1 MSRKNTGFSGTGGG
15 GGGGGGY
22 YHLPITDIVI
32 TKREGQKVK
41 TVQVVRA
48 DGADDELIEMSY
60 VSTKVIGKGTFGV
73 VQQIKLVDTGEV
85 YAVKWVRQ
93 DRKFKN
99 RELQIIRSLSHPNI
113 TRLCYFFCTLD
124 KNKDTVYLNLIMEY
138 IPETVHRVIMHYS
151 RNKHTFP
158 LFFIKLYMYQVLR
171 GLAYIHML
179 GICHRDIKPQNLLCD
194 PDKCIVKVCDFGSA
208 KILIKDEPNVA
219 YICSRYY
226 RAPELILGATEYT
239 TMVDV
244 WSAGC
249 VLAEFFIARPV
260 FPGDSNL
267 DQFSEIM
274 RVLGTPTEEQ
284 VLQMNPNWTECRFP
298 KRKAQ
303 AWDKVLDGKGTPK
316 AIDLLARLLDY
327 VPTKRM
333 TCFDGMAH
341 AFFDDLRLAGATL
354 PDGGP
359 LPPLFNFSAEE
370 LQVNPAI
377 NHLLRPQ
384 HAGGASNTMS
394 RKSSLPRK

>member
-1 MSRKNTGFSGTGGG
+1 MAKKLTAFSTAGSNVA
-15 GGGGGGY
+15 GGGY

-32 TKREGQKVK
+32 TKRDGQKVK
-41 TVQVVRA
+41 TVQVVKA
-48 DGADDELIEMSY
+48 DGSDEDLIELSY
-60 VSTKVIGKGTFGV
+60 ITTKVIGKGTFGV

-99 RELQIIRSLSHPNI
+99 RELQIMRHLSHTNI
-113 TRLCYFFCTLD
+113 TQLRYFFCTLD
-124 KNKDTVYLNLIMEY
+124 KNKDTVYLNLVMEY
-138 IPETVHRVIMHYS
+138 IPETVHRVILHYS

-158 LFFIKLYMYQVLR
+158 LFFIKLYMYQILR

-179 GICHRDIKPQNLLCD
+179 GISHRDIKPQNLLCD
-194 PDKCIVKVCDFGSA
+194 PDRCIVKVCDFGSA
-208 KILIKDEPNVA
+208 KYMIKGEPNVA

-274 RVLGTPTEEQ
+274 RILGTPTEEQ
-284 VLQMNPNWTECRFP
+284 VLEMNPNWTECRFP
-298 KRKAQ
+298 KRKAV
-303 AWDKVLDGKGTPK
+303 AWEKVLEGKGTPS
-316 AIDLLARLLDY
+316 AIDLTVRLLDY
-327 VPTKRM
+327 VPAKRM
-333 TCFDGMAH
+333 TCFDGMTH
-341 AFFDDLRLAGATL
+341 VFFDDLRKPGITL

-359 LPPLFNFSAEE
+359 LPQLFNFSHEE
-370 LQVNPAI
+370 LQVNPSI
-377 NHLLRPQ
+377 NHLLRP
-384 HAGGASNTMS
+384 H
-394 RKSSLPRK
+394 

>member
-1 MSRKNTGFSGTGGG
+1 MARKLTALSTTGANNPSA
-15 GGGGGGY
+15 GGY

-32 TKREGQKVK
+32 TKRDGQKVK

-48 DGADDELIEMSY
+48 DGPDDELIEMSY
-60 VSTKVIGKGTFGV
+60 ISTKVIGKGTFGV

-194 PDKCIVKVCDFGSA
+194 PDKCVVKVCDFGSA

-298 KRKAQ
+298 KRKSVP
-303 AWDKVLDGKGTPK
+303 WEKVLEGKGTPK
-316 AIDLLARLLDY
+316 AIDLVARLLDY
-327 VPTKRM
+327 VPSKRI

-370 LQVNPAI
+370 LQVNPSI

-384 HAGGASNTMS
+384 QTGTSSNAMS
-394 RKSSLPRK
+394 RKSSLPKK

>member
-1 MSRKNTGFSGTGGG
+1 MARKLTAFSTTGSNAAGAGF
-15 GGGGGGY
+15 

-32 TKREGQKVK
+32 TKRDGQKVK

-48 DGADDELIEMSY
+48 DGPDDELMDMSY
-60 VSTKVIGKGTFGV
+60 ISTKVIGKGTFGV
-73 VQQIKLVDTGEV
+73 VQQIKLVETGEV
-85 YAVKWVRQ
+85 FAVKWVRQ

-99 RELQIIRSLSHPNI
+99 RELQIIRSLSHTNI

-194 PDKCIVKVCDFGSA
+194 PDKCVVKVCDFGSA

-267 DQFSEIM
+267 DQFSEII
-274 RVLGTPTEEQ
+274 RILGTPTEEQ
-284 VLQMNPNWTECRFP
+284 VLLMNPNWTECRFP
-298 KRKAQ
+298 RKKAVP
-303 AWDKVLDGKGTPK
+303 WDKVLENKGTPK
-316 AIDLLARLLDY
+316 AIDLVAKLLDY
-327 VPTKRM
+327 VPNKRV
-333 TCFDGMAH
+333 TCFDGLAH
-341 AFFDDLRLAGATL
+341 AFFDDLRMAGATL

-370 LQVNPAI
+370 MQVNPSI

-384 HAGGASNTMS
+384 QQTTASMTAVT
-394 RKSSLPRK
+394 RKNSLPRK